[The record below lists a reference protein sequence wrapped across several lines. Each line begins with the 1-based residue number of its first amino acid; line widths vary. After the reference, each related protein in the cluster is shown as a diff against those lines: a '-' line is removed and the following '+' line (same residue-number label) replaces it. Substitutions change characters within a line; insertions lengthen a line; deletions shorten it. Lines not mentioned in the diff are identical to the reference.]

1 MVVVSQD
8 DKVRAEQ
15 IRMLYEA
22 IPVSIVATLFV
33 SLVLVFILLSSSI
46 PRENLFI
53 WLSLPFV
60 FGFGRFVIYKK
71 YLANKYPGDD
81 ELDKHERNII
91 IGTVLS
97 ALVWGS
103 APIVLHS
110 DNITFQVVIAFA
122 LAGMSAGAVSS
133 LSFRLSTIKLFL
145 FISLIPLIIRFISN
159 DSIILQA
166 MGVMVI
172 AHLVLLLISA
182 KRIYVNTEQ
191 NIMLR
196 LESDRREHEL
206 ERIIAERERLDE
218 LKSDFIS
225 TVSHELRTPLT
236 SIRGSLGLLIGGAI
250 CELPKQAKGVLA
262 IAGNNTERLLL
273 LINDLLDMQKVES
286 GGLRFN
292 HEPIEINQLL
302 DNAIHVNE
310 GLANEYGVSFSLKL
324 CPEPV
329 YIHADSNRLLQVMN
343 NLLSNAAKYSHRN
356 NAINVSCEVLN
367 ERVRIL
373 IADNGMG
380 IPREF
385 QKDVFNKFSQAD
397 TSDTKKVR
405 GTGLGLSISKY
416 IVEKHNGTIG
426 FQSEEG
432 VGSTFYVEL
441 PIFQESI
448 DA

>member
-1 MVVVSQD
+1 MAVVSQD
-8 DKVRAEQ
+8 SKVRAEQ
-15 IRMLYEA
+15 IRMLYES
-22 IPVSIVATLFV
+22 IPASIFATLFI
-33 SLVLVFILLSSSI
+33 SLVLAFILLSSSI
-46 PRENLFI
+46 PRANLFI
-53 WLSLPFV
+53 WLSLPFI
-60 FGFGRFVIYKK
+60 FSFGRFVAYKK
-71 YLANKYPGDD
+71 YAANKDYGEN

-97 ALVWGS
+97 AFVWGL
-103 APIVLHS
+103 APIVLYP
-110 DNITFQVVIAFA
+110 DDITFQVVIAFA
-122 LAGMSAGAVSS
+122 LAGMSAGAVTS
-133 LSFRLSTIKLFL
+133 LSFRLVTIKLFL
-145 FISLIPLIIRFISN
+145 FISLTPLIVRFIIN
-159 DSIILQA
+159 DNFILQA

-191 NIMLR
+191 NIVLR
-196 LESDRREHEL
+196 LNSDRRENEL
-206 ERIIAERERLDE
+206 ERVIDERERLDE

-250 CELPKQAKGVLA
+250 CELPKQAKDVLA

-273 LINDLLDMQKVES
+273 LINDILDMQKVES
-286 GGLRFN
+286 GGLMFN
-292 HEPIEINQLL
+292 YEPLELNQFL
-302 DNAIHVNE
+302 DNAIRVNE
-310 GLANEYGVSFSLKL
+310 GFAKEYGVSFSLEVY
-324 CPEPV
+324 PETI
-329 YIHADSNRLLQVMN
+329 YIHADSDRLLQVMN

-356 NAINVSCEVLN
+356 TAINVSCEVLN
-367 ERVRIL
+367 EHVRIL

-385 QKDVFNKFSQAD
+385 QKDVFSKFAQAD

-405 GTGLGLSISKY
+405 GTGLGLSISKH

>member
-1 MVVVSQD
+1 MAVVSQD

-15 IRMLYEA
+15 VRMLYEA
-22 IPVSIVATLFV
+22 IPASIFATLFI
-33 SLVLVFILLSSSI
+33 SLVLALILLSSSI
-46 PRENLFI
+46 PRANLFI
-53 WLSLPFV
+53 WLSLPFII
-60 FGFGRFVIYKK
+60 GFGRFAIYRK
-71 YLANKYPGDD
+71 YAANKDPGDN
-81 ELDKHERNII
+81 ELDKNERNII

-103 APIVLHS
+103 APIVLHP

-122 LAGMSAGAVSS
+122 LAGMSAGAVTS

-145 FISLIPLIIRFISN
+145 FISLTPLIVRFISN
-159 DSIILQA
+159 DSFILQA
-166 MGVMVI
+166 MGIMVI
-172 AHLVLLLISA
+172 AHLVLLLVSA

-191 NIMLR
+191 NIVLR
-196 LESDRREHEL
+196 LNSDRRENEL

-236 SIRGSLGLLIGGAI
+236 SIRGSLGLLTGDAI
-250 CELPKQAKGVLA
+250 CELPKQAKDVLA

-273 LINDLLDMQKVES
+273 LINDILDMQKVET
-286 GGLRFN
+286 GGLKFN
-292 HEPIEINQLL
+292 HEPLELNRFL
-302 DNAIHVNE
+302 DNAIRVNE
-310 GLANEYGVSFSLKL
+310 GFANEYDVSFSLEV
-324 CPEPV
+324 CPETI
-329 YIHADSNRLLQVMN
+329 YIHADSDRLLQVMS

-356 NAINVSCEVLN
+356 SVISLSCEVLN
-367 ERVRIL
+367 QHVRIL
-373 IADNGMG
+373 VADSGAG

-385 QKDVFNKFSQAD
+385 QKDVFSKFSQAD

-405 GTGLGLSISKY
+405 GTGLGLSISKH

-432 VGSTFYVEL
+432 IGSTFYVEL
-441 PIFQESI
+441 PILQQSI

>member
-1 MVVVSQD
+1 MAVVSQD
-8 DKVRAEQ
+8 SRVRAEQ
-15 IRMLYEA
+15 VRMLYEA
-22 IPVSIVATLFV
+22 IPASIFATLFI
-33 SLVLVFILLSSSI
+33 SLVLAVVLLSSSV
-46 PRENLFI
+46 PRANLFI
-53 WLSLPFV
+53 WLSLPFI
-60 FGFGRFVIYKK
+60 FGFGRFVAYKK
-71 YLANKYPGDD
+71 YAASKDYGEN

-97 ALVWGS
+97 ALVWGL

-110 DNITFQVVIAFA
+110 DNVTFQVVIAFA

-133 LSFRLSTIKLFL
+133 LSFRLLTIKLFL
-145 FISLIPLIIRFISN
+145 FISLTPLIVWFVIN
-159 DSIILQA
+159 DSFILQA

-182 KRIYVNTEQ
+182 KRIYVNAEQ

-206 ERIIAERERLDE
+206 ERIITERERLDD

-236 SIRGSLGLLIGGAI
+236 SIRGSLGLLIGDAI
-250 CELPKQAKGVLA
+250 CELPKQAKDVLA

-273 LINDLLDMQKVES
+273 LINDILDMQKVES

-292 HEPIEINQLL
+292 HEPMELNQFL
-302 DNAIHVNE
+302 DNAIRVNE
-310 GLANEYGVSFSLKL
+310 GFAAEYGVSFSLEL
-324 CPEPV
+324 FPEPI

-343 NLLSNAAKYSHRN
+343 NLLSNAAKFSHRN
-356 NAINVSCEVLN
+356 SAISVSCEVIDQH
-367 ERVRIL
+367 VRIL
-373 IADNGMG
+373 IADNGVG
-380 IPREF
+380 IPRKF

-397 TSDTKKVR
+397 PSDTKKVR

-441 PIFQESI
+441 PISQGSI